1 MLLISFLEVSPAS
14 FSKGEVKVLVVQSCL
29 TLQSHAVTCQAP
41 LSGGFSRQEYW
52 SVLPFPF
59 PGYLPHSGIKPRSP
73 ALQED
78 SLPTEGKNF
87 TRETSL
93 LIKWNLKIL
102 IFFSVLSHSHLI
114 NFFTTS
120 QKHRFYTLSNA
131 VSFDPLTHESF
142 VSLAP
147 HLKVFHCFLSI
158 CHLLP
163 TQENFCD

>member
-41 LSGGFSRQEYW
+41 LSMGFSRQEYW

-93 LIKWNLKIL
+93 LIK
-102 IFFSVLSHSHLI
+102 
-114 NFFTTS
+114 
-120 QKHRFYTLSNA
+120 
-131 VSFDPLTHESF
+131 
-142 VSLAP
+142 
-147 HLKVFHCFLSI
+147 
-158 CHLLP
+158 
-163 TQENFCD
+163 